1 MRRRTALGSAALA
14 AAPLL
19 LGPGRSRASVN
30 DKGVIRIGQS
40 APVTGALSQVGR
52 TFRDA
57 VRAVFSDTNAQGGIA
72 GRPLEL
78 VTLDDEDQPERT
90 AVNVKLLASEHQV
103 AALFGFVGG
112 GAHRAGAL
120 GAMEEGLPYIAP
132 VSGSQELRSGAFPSV
147 YTVRAGHVE
156 EIRLIARHTR
166 EIGIE
171 RVSLLSEYNSQGW
184 ELRDALIA
192 SLAAHGRAAA
202 SISSIDHQGG
212 IYSLRGAVSSVLAG
226 DPQAVI
232 LGADYV
238 ATAHFV
244 AAVRAAGFHG
254 YFYTLSTVGGEAL
267 MTQLGPLATGLSV
280 TQVVPF
286 PWTSSTLVGRR
297 FQAFCARHRIAP
309 SFPAM
314 EAFISASLLIDA
326 LGRCRGFSPAEI
338 SGALALVPP
347 RDFGGFVAGFHA
359 GDADRRTPP
368 QVELTVY
375 SQTGKFIR

>member
-1 MRRRTALGSAALA
+1 MHRRTALRSAALA

-19 LGPGRSRASVN
+19 LGHAGARAAGS
-30 DKGVIRIGQS
+30 DKGPIRIGQS
-40 APVTGALSQVGR
+40 APVTGSLSQVGC

-57 VRAVFSDTNAQGGIA
+57 IQAVFSETNAQGGIA

-78 VTLDDEDQPERT
+78 VTLDDQDQPERT
-90 AVNVKLLASEHQV
+90 AVNVKLLASEHR
-103 AALFGFVGG
+103 ASALFGFVGG

-132 VSGSQELRSGAFPSV
+132 VSGSQELRSGLFPWV
-147 YTVRAGHVE
+147 YTVRPGHVE
-156 EIRLIARHTR
+156 EIRLIARHTQQ
-166 EIGIE
+166 IGVT
-171 RVSLLSEYNSQGW
+171 RVSLLAEYNSQGW
-184 ELRDALIA
+184 ELRDALLGA
-192 SLAAHGRAAA
+192 LANQGRSAA

-212 IYSLRGAVSSVLAG
+212 VYSLRGAVASVLAG

-244 AAVRAAGFHG
+244 EAIRRAGFNG
-254 YFYTLSTVGGEAL
+254 YFYTLSTVGGDAL

-286 PWTSSTLVGRR
+286 PWSSSSAVGRR
-297 FQAFCARHRIAP
+297 FQSFCARHRITP

-314 EAFISASLLIDA
+314 EAFISATLLVDG
-326 LGRCRGFSPAEI
+326 LGRARGGAPAQIAE
-338 SGALALVPP
+338 SLAALPP
-347 RDFGGFVAGFHA
+347 RDFGGFVAGFHS
-359 GDADRRTPP
+359 GEGDRRTPP
-368 QVELTVY
+368 QVELTVF
-375 SQTGKFIR
+375 SRAGKFIQ